1 MTEGALRSAGG
12 VIINSSS
19 AHHVLALA
27 ETFGVRPSYLFD
39 RRGRKLL
46 IVNRE
51 AIEILRDETL
61 SAVAHKRL
69 HLPVRD
75 RQMILNIIQQFE
87 DMQEAD
93 ENDDAAPEA
102 PG

>member
-19 AHHVLALA
+19 AHYVLALA

-46 IVNRE
+46 VISRE

-61 SAVAHKRL
+61 SAVATRACTYL
-69 HLPVRD
+69 
-75 RQMILNIIQQFE
+75 
-87 DMQEAD
+87 
-93 ENDDAAPEA
+93 
-102 PG
+102 